1 LIQING
7 LRWRMLKSKNKNMLI
22 LLSILLSFSVFTQED
37 HLQFSS
43 FLHKRIE
50 RTYYLHLPPNFDDL
64 SSFPLVMVLHGGG
77 KGDGDEVANH
87 FAFNEIADR
96 EGFIAVYPNGIDSR
110 WNDGRGKTFNEQKGL
125 KNIDDVGFLSVL
137 IDTMIANYKVDSN
150 RVFVTGVSNGGMMTF
165 RLGCEITSKL
175 SAIAPVIANIP
186 KDIIDK
192 CSPDSPLPVLVMNG
206 TEDPLVP
213 WDGGKVKFLW
223 KEMGEVV
230 STENSVRFWVEH
242 NKCFEDPVTEILP
255 DVDDEDESRVKKI
268 TYKNKETNLEVVLY
282 AIVGGGHNIPGGNT
296 PDLSLFIGSKN
307 NDINAAEVIW
317 EFFKKAQPRISPK

>member
-1 LIQING
+1 
-7 LRWRMLKSKNKNMLI
+7 
-22 LLSILLSFSVFTQED
+22 
-37 HLQFSS
+37 
-43 FLHKRIE
+43 
-50 RTYYLHLPPNFDDL
+50 
-64 SSFPLVMVLHGGG
+64 
-77 KGDGDEVANH
+77 
-87 FAFNEIADR
+87 
-96 EGFIAVYPNGIDSR
+96 
-110 WNDGRGKTFNEQKGL
+110 
-125 KNIDDVGFLSVL
+125 VL

-186 KDIIDK
+186 KNIIDK

-268 TYKNKETNLEVVLY
+268 TYKNKETNLEVVLS

>member
-1 LIQING
+1 
-7 LRWRMLKSKNKNMLI
+7 
-22 LLSILLSFSVFTQED
+22 
-37 HLQFSS
+37 
-43 FLHKRIE
+43 
-50 RTYYLHLPPNFDDL
+50 
-64 SSFPLVMVLHGGG
+64 
-77 KGDGDEVANH
+77 
-87 FAFNEIADR
+87 
-96 EGFIAVYPNGIDSR
+96 
-110 WNDGRGKTFNEQKGL
+110 
-125 KNIDDVGFLSVL
+125 
-137 IDTMIANYKVDSN
+137 
-150 RVFVTGVSNGGMMTF
+150 
-165 RLGCEITSKL
+165 
-175 SAIAPVIANIP
+175 
-186 KDIIDK
+186 
-192 CSPDSPLPVLVMNG
+192 MNG